1 MPIGRPDRRLSNPAR
16 ANNTNHDL
24 TKPDEEAILRAW
36 FSHLVSGLE
45 HFYESLWV
53 LYRHDSA
60 TRTQLLHL
68 GLRCLALQTCLNLLA
83 WATPKNMCTTFNQ
96 LFFPTVL
103 LYRYLHPQPFDSL
116 FMTTVRALGSADRSD
131 IVAKRGPRY
140 LVQIKQYIYRT
151 FRAYLAIGTVHWLVH
166 RRGIFAIPSILLGL
180 IAVFQY
186 LHSKGV
192 RHAMVKLLVAV
203 VFVGP
208 RWPVWVIQ
216 TSVLQQLFMYE
227 LLQPYLARV
236 QFKGYEERAWLAM
249 HEVELQ
255 GFALGVWLVCSVP
268 WVGVAAL
275 PAMFPAVAVLLTRS
289 CGVLENL
296 GASSSTGDVIE
307 RRWPGVKAVA
317 LGRSDAVR
325 GDWDSTRVETFVKNP
340 ASFTTMTMKFESHDK
355 NGSVFRSV
363 DRGTGGHGH
372 EVGHS
377 TAEQIKLDI
386 EASRERKADMYRDAE
401 LRAQQERQPQAQ
413 ARVQ

>member
-1 MPIGRPDRRLSNPAR
+1 MPIGRPDWRLSNPAK
-16 ANNTNHDL
+16 AISTNHHDL
-24 TKPDEEAILRAW
+24 NSNDDEETILRAW

-60 TRTQLLHL
+60 TRSQLLNL
-68 GLRCLALQTCLNLLA
+68 GLRCLALQTCLNIFA

-103 LYRYLHPQPFDSL
+103 LYRYLHPQPFDNL
-116 FMTTVRALGSADRSD
+116 FMTTVRSLGSADRSD
-131 IVAKRGPRY
+131 IVAKRGPRS
-140 LVQIKQYIYRT
+140 LVQLKQYIYRT

-180 IAVFQY
+180 IVVFQY

-192 RHAMVKLLVAV
+192 RHALVKLLVAV
-203 VFVGP
+203 MFVGP

-255 GFALGVWLVCSVP
+255 GFALGVWLVCSLP

-307 RRWPGVKAVA
+307 RRWPG
-317 LGRSDAVR
+317 
-325 GDWDSTRVETFVKNP
+325 
-340 ASFTTMTMKFESHDK
+340 
-355 NGSVFRSV
+355 
-363 DRGTGGHGH
+363 
-372 EVGHS
+372 
-377 TAEQIKLDI
+377 
-386 EASRERKADMYRDAE
+386 
-401 LRAQQERQPQAQ
+401 
-413 ARVQ
+413 